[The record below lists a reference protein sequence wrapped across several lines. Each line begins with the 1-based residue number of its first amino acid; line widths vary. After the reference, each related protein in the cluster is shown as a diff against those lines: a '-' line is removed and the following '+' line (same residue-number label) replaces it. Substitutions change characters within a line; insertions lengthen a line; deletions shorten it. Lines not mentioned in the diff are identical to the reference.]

1 MNKRQVELLAENA
14 RDERQRLSDLCD
26 TLTWFTKLIIFL
38 IVVLGLVL
46 AFLSMDD
53 SPFTS
58 FMVVA
63 SALSS
68 CFLINLFSMLWIR
81 SARVQVLT
89 SQATALLLES
99 VAIEKNTAESTQNVT
114 ADIPVRP
121 KDQDLIRQELE
132 ALGIKVKTIANS
144 FGLIGIDVT
153 MLDGNVVKLL
163 NERELAELHRN
174 VMAERNKL

>member
-1 MNKRQVELLAENA
+1 MNKRQVELLSENA
-14 RDERQRLSDLCD
+14 RDERQKLSDLCD
-26 TLTWFTKLIIFL
+26 TLTWLTKLILFL
-38 IVVLGLVL
+38 TLSFGLVL
-46 AFLSMDD
+46 AFLSFDD

-58 FMVVA
+58 LIVAA
-63 SALSS
+63 SALAF
-68 CFLINLFSMLWIR
+68 CFLTYLFSMLWIR

-89 SQATALLLES
+89 SQATVLLLES
-99 VAIEKNTAESTQNVT
+99 YVSENNSVESPRNFA

-163 NERELAELHRN
+163 NERELVELHRN
-174 VMAERNKL
+174 VMAERNRS